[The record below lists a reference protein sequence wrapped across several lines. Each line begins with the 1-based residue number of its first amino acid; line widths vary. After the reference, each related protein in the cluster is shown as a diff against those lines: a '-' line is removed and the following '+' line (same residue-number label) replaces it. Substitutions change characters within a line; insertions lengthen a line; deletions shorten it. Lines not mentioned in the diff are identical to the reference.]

1 MYRHKLITLL
11 LLAGWAGAADL
22 HFIKNTAHHCP
33 QKDQCLATVEIR
45 SINSADKALNDYA
58 DKILREGADG
68 LQSLDQAGLEAWLQ
82 KNADEVSAG
91 DDGEA
96 TPTFFFAVEPLG
108 ETAHYRVLQFSKHVP
123 DDTLRGMDYASFH
136 VLPKEGELKPLPL
149 AEILL
154 PNQRA
159 KLDELQKQNLVAGRE
174 KKEAEE
180 YLKSY
185 DFKAGDNWRPDAKG
199 LVFSYD
205 TSEIAPQAQGPQEI
219 LVPKEQ
225 LKDIVRPEFLKELD
239 SWQEFEWDKSMGEPV
254 LKKEWRS

>member
-1 MYRHKLITLL
+1 MYRQKLITLL
-11 LLAGWAGAADL
+11 LLAGLAGAADL
-22 HFIKNTAHHCP
+22 SFIKNTARHCP

-45 SINSADKALNDYA
+45 SINSTDKTLNDYA
-58 DKILREGADG
+58 DKILREAGP
-68 LQSLDQAGLEAWLQ
+68 QRLDQAGLEAWLQ
-82 KNADEVSAG
+82 KNADADGG

-96 TPTFFFAVEPLG
+96 TPSFFFEVEPLG

-123 DDTLRGMDYASFH
+123 DDTIRGMDYASFH

-159 KLDELQKQNLVAGRE
+159 KLDELQKQNLVAGME

-225 LKDIVRPEFLKELD
+225 LKDIVKPEFLKELD
-239 SWQEFEWDKSMGEPV
+239 SWQKFEWDKSMGEPV
-254 LKKEWRS
+254 LKKEWRK

>member
-1 MYRHKLITLL
+1 MYRQKLITLL
-11 LLAGWAGAADL
+11 LLAGLAGAADL
-22 HFIKNTAHHCP
+22 SFIKNTARHCP

-58 DKILREGADG
+58 DKILREAGP
-68 LQSLDQAGLEAWLQ
+68 QRLDQAGLEAWLQ
-82 KNADEVSAG
+82 KNADADGG

-96 TPTFFFAVEPLG
+96 TPGFFFEVEPLG

-123 DDTLRGMDYASFH
+123 DDTLRGMDYATFH

-159 KLDELQKQNLVAGRE
+159 QLDELQKQNLVAGME
-174 KKEAEE
+174 KKQAEE

-199 LVFSYD
+199 LIFSYD

-239 SWQEFEWDKSMGEPV
+239 SWQKFEWDKSMGEPV

>member
-1 MYRHKLITLL
+1 MYRQKLITLL
-11 LLAGWAGAADL
+11 LLAGLAGAADL
-22 HFIKNTAHHCP
+22 SFIKNTARHCP

-45 SINSADKALNDYA
+45 SISSADKALNDYA

-82 KNADEVSAG
+82 KNADADGG

-96 TPTFFFAVEPLG
+96 TPAFFFEVEPLG
-108 ETAHYRVLQFSKHVP
+108 ETAHYRVLQFSKHEP
-123 DDTLRGMDYASFH
+123 DDTIKGMDYATFH

-159 KLDELQKQNLVAGRE
+159 KLDELQKQNLVAGME

-199 LVFSYD
+199 LIFSYD

-239 SWQEFEWDKSMGEPV
+239 SWQKFEWDKYMGEPV

>member
-45 SINSADKALNDYA
+45 SISSADKALNDYA

-82 KNADEVSAG
+82 KNADADGG
-91 DDGEA
+91 DNGEA
-96 TPTFFFAVEPLG
+96 TPSFFFEVEPLG
-108 ETAHYRVLQFSKHVP
+108 ETAHYRVLQFSKHEP
-123 DDTLRGMDYASFH
+123 DDTIRGMDYASFH

-159 KLDELQKQNLVAGRE
+159 QLDELQKQNLVAGME
-174 KKEAEE
+174 KKAAEE

-205 TSEIAPQAQGPQEI
+205 TSEIAPQAQGIQEI

-225 LKDIVRPEFLKELD
+225 LKAVVKPEFLKELD
-239 SWQEFEWDKSMGEPV
+239 SWQEFKWDRSMGEPM
-254 LKKEWRS
+254 LKPQWRR

>member
-1 MYRHKLITLL
+1 M
-11 LLAGWAGAADL
+11 
-22 HFIKNTAHHCP
+22 
-33 QKDQCLATVEIR
+33 
-45 SINSADKALNDYA
+45 
-58 DKILREGADG
+58 
-68 LQSLDQAGLEAWLQ
+68 
-82 KNADEVSAG
+82 
-91 DDGEA
+91 
-96 TPTFFFAVEPLG
+96 EPLG

-123 DDTLRGMDYASFH
+123 DDTIRGMDYASFH

-159 KLDELQKQNLVAGRE
+159 KLDELQKQNLVAGME

-199 LVFSYD
+199 LIFSYD

-225 LKDIVRPEFLKELD
+225 LKDIVKPEFLKELD
-239 SWQEFEWDKSMGEPV
+239 SWQKFEWDKSMGEPV
-254 LKKEWRS
+254 LKKEWRK

>member
-1 MYRHKLITLL
+1 MYRQKLITLL
-11 LLAGWAGAADL
+11 LLAGLAGAADL
-22 HFIKNTAHHCP
+22 SFIKNTARHCP

-45 SINSADKALNDYA
+45 SINSTDKTLNDYA
-58 DKILREGADG
+58 DKILREAGP
-68 LQSLDQAGLEAWLQ
+68 QRLDQAGLEAWLQ
-82 KNADEVSAG
+82 KNADADGG

-96 TPTFFFAVEPLG
+96 TPSFFFEVEPLG
-108 ETAHYRVLQFSKHVP
+108 ETAHYRVLQFSKHMP
-123 DDTLRGMDYASFH
+123 DDTIKGMDYATFH

-159 KLDELQKQNLVAGRE
+159 QLDELQKQNLVAGME

-199 LVFSYD
+199 LIFSYD

-225 LKDIVRPEFLKELD
+225 LKDIVKPEFLKELD
-239 SWQEFEWDKSMGEPV
+239 SWQKFEWDKSMGEPV
-254 LKKEWRS
+254 LKKEWRK

>member
-1 MYRHKLITLL
+1 MYRQKLITLL
-11 LLAGWAGAADL
+11 LLAGLAGAADL
-22 HFIKNTAHHCP
+22 SFIKNTARHCP
-33 QKDQCLATVEIR
+33 QKDQCVATVEIR
-45 SINSADKALNDYA
+45 SINSVDQALNDYA
-58 DKILREGADG
+58 DKILREAGP
-68 LQSLDQAGLEAWLQ
+68 QRLDQAGLEAWLQ
-82 KNADEVSAG
+82 KNADADGS

-96 TPTFFFAVEPLG
+96 TPSFFFEVEPLG

-123 DDTLRGMDYASFH
+123 DDTIRGMDYATFH

-159 KLDELQKQNLVAGRE
+159 QLDELQKQNLVAGRE

-199 LVFSYD
+199 LIFSYD

-239 SWQEFEWDKSMGEPV
+239 SWQKFEWDKSMGEPV